1 MYVGCSY
8 LLLPGWK
15 GKGLRWYNVQ
25 RGMCLDF
32 DTQSAI
38 SGASK
43 YNRERERE
51 REREVGRER
60 GGRYTKGTRCNE
72 RYLRGTLEAL
82 EG

>member
-25 RGMCLDF
+25 SGMCLDF
-32 DTQSAI
+32 DTQSPI
-38 SGASK
+38 SGARN
-43 YNRERERE
+43 YC
-51 REREVGRER
+51 REVEVEMCRER

-72 RYLRGTLEAL
+72 RYVRGTLEAF